1 MNYFSYLYQC
11 NMIRMF
17 PLRAGVIGAFSEFEY
32 KKRSCFPCV
41 RGLSGVHGGEAMIT
55 GVFPLRAG
63 VIGFVN
69 LQEPGSLSVSP
80 VWGYRGTTD

>member
-11 NMIRMF
+11 NMIRM
-17 PLRAGVIGAFSEFEY
+17 
-32 KKRSCFPCV
+32 
-41 RGLSGVHGGEAMIT
+41 
-55 GVFPLRAG
+55 FPLRAG